1 MDTHPTPR
9 VQKSRA
15 CILLVDDDE
24 AILDG
29 VTRLLQLRGYQVIT
43 AINGHEA
50 LAAMQQTT
58 PDLIISDIAMP
69 DMNGYDF
76 FHAVRS
82 NPLWMPIPFI
92 FLTAYGQH
100 EDIRHGHSL
109 GVDAYLVK
117 PFEMEDL
124 LVLIESRLKRVREI
138 RETAQGDV
146 ERMKQ
151 QIVNIFSHEL
161 RTPLA
166 YIYGYVN
173 ILRDQ
178 YSELDSVTVETVL
191 EGMQHGAERLRRLVE
206 DLMLIVRLD
215 SGVVETEIALRRVPV
230 TLNAVVE
237 EVVRHYRDV
246 AEQRQV
252 VIKVAIPPGL
262 HVLGVPAYLQD
273 ALARLVDNAIKFCKQ
288 QGGRV
293 IISAERC
300 GEQVILRVSDNG
312 IGMDPAALEAIF
324 ERFVQLDRQRL
335 EQQGVG
341 LGLSIA
347 HDLIRLHGGS
357 ISVESQPGV
366 GSTFT
371 ITLPVGGN
379 PY

>member
-1 MDTHPTPR
+1 MDTHPTP
-9 VQKSRA
+9 QAQHSRA

-29 VTRLLQLRGYQVIT
+29 VTRLLHLHGYRVIT
-43 AINGHEA
+43 ATNGHEA
-50 LAAMQQTT
+50 LDAMQQTI

-92 FLTAYGQH
+92 FLTAYGQR
-100 EDIRHGHSL
+100 EDIRRGHNL

-138 RETAQGDV
+138 RETAQNEV

-151 QIVNIFSHEL
+151 QIVSIFSHEL

-178 YSELDSVTVETVL
+178 YGELDGATMETIL

-230 TLNAVVE
+230 ALSAVVE
-237 EVVRHYRDV
+237 EVVEHYRHV
-246 AEQRQV
+246 AEERRV
-252 VIKVAIPPGL
+252 VIKTAIPPTL
-262 HVLGVPAYLQD
+262 HVLGVPIYLQD

-300 GEQVILRVSDNG
+300 EGRVILRVSDDG
-312 IGMDPAALEAIF
+312 IGMDPANLGTIF
-324 ERFVQLDRQRL
+324 ERFSQLDRQHL

-357 ISVESQPGV
+357 ISVESRPGV
-366 GSTFT
+366 GSAFT
-371 ITLPVGGN
+371 IALPAADN